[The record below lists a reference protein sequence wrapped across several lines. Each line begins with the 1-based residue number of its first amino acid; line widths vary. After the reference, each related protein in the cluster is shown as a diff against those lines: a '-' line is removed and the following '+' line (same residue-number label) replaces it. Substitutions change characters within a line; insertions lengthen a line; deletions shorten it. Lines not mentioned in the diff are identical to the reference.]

1 MGAGTSPADPAAEA
15 DRTSPVP
22 SDAELPAAGAADAA
36 VPDRAATR
44 EGAASKG
51 AAAAGAVEEAAAR
64 GPADVDADTGADMD
78 ADADVNADVNA
89 TAGAAVGADEGSE
102 PESGSDSRTGSASGA
117 KQGSGTGSRSGS
129 GADSGRGE
137 GARPQAAPRE
147 GARPSRRFP
156 SLTRDTARPEGGG
169 RAASGDAPAPARQWP
184 LLAVLCTAGI
194 GLLIVAVDPFAE
206 AFRIGT
212 ILIGAALIG
221 GAVLR
226 LVVPSVGMLAVRSR
240 FTDLVTYGLLG
251 FLIVMLALVAQP
263 KPWLDMP
270 FLEDAVHFTIR

>member
-1 MGAGTSPADPAAEA
+1 MGAGTSPADPSAEA
-15 DRTSPVP
+15 DGT
-22 SDAELPAAGAADAA
+22 PAASSRADEPGMGGKAADAA
-36 VPDRAATR
+36 APDRTANRDGDARGAGAGDGGDR
-44 EGAASKG
+44 EGDVRDAGDGDGDAHEGDVRDADDGDAHEGDVREGEGDGGTG
-51 AAAAGAVEEAAAR
+51 AA
-64 GPADVDADTGADMD
+64 P
-78 ADADVNADVNA
+78 
-89 TAGAAVGADEGSE
+89 
-102 PESGSDSRTGSASGA
+102 
-117 KQGSGTGSRSGS
+117 
-129 GADSGRGE
+129 
-137 GARPQAAPRE
+137 
-147 GARPSRRFP
+147 RPSRRFP

-206 AFRIGT
+206 AFRVGT
-212 ILIGAALIG
+212 MLIGAALIG

-263 KPWLDMP
+263 KPWLDIP
-270 FLEDAVHFTIR
+270 FLEQAVHFTIR

>member
-1 MGAGTSPADPAAEA
+1 MGAGTSPADPSA
-15 DRTSPVP
+15 DADGT
-22 SDAELPAAGAADAA
+22 PAASSRADEPGTDEKAADAA
-36 VPDRAATR
+36 APDRAANRDADARDGDAGDGEVSDAGVSDTGVSDAGDGDAREGGVR
-44 EGAASKG
+44 EGAGDGGTG
-51 AAAAGAVEEAAAR
+51 AA
-64 GPADVDADTGADMD
+64 P
-78 ADADVNADVNA
+78 
-89 TAGAAVGADEGSE
+89 
-102 PESGSDSRTGSASGA
+102 
-117 KQGSGTGSRSGS
+117 
-129 GADSGRGE
+129 
-137 GARPQAAPRE
+137 
-147 GARPSRRFP
+147 RPSRRFP

-206 AFRIGT
+206 AFRVGT
-212 ILIGAALIG
+212 MLIGAALIG

-263 KPWLDMP
+263 KPWLDIP
-270 FLEDAVHFTIR
+270 FLEQAVHFTIR